1 MSVKPPEKVQPI
13 QATEKFSFD
22 CGPEVPCFTECCR
35 ALELVLTPY
44 DALRLRHRLGLDSAT
59 FLERYAAIEG
69 QPDEAFPLVYLSMLE
84 DERQRCPFV
93 GADGCAVYEDR
104 PAACRAYPVGRGLR
118 MTPCRSHLQEL
129 FVLVREEHCQ
139 GFAEPREITPEKWMA
154 DQELEPYNTFSEAML
169 PLLRHPIILQGWQ
182 PTPEQ
187 QQEYLHTLYQ
197 PEYFRQRVAGG
208 EISPPAQTGIDRHN
222 VAELD
227 DYQLLL
233 AAIKWLPTTWPGH
246 KSDGRLDK

>member
-13 QATEKFSFD
+13 QAAEKFTFD

-35 ALELVLTPY
+35 ALDLVLTPY
-44 DALRLRHRLGLDSAT
+44 DVLRLRRRLQLDSTA
-59 FLERYAAIEG
+59 FLERYAAIEE
-69 QPDEAFPLVYLSMLE
+69 QQDEAFPMVFLAMRE
-84 DERQRCPFV
+84 DERRHCPFV
-93 GADGCAVYEDR
+93 SRRGCTVYEDR
-104 PAACRAYPVGRGLR
+104 PAACRAYPIGRGLR
-118 MTPCRSHLQEL
+118 MTPCRSHMQEL
-129 FVLVREEHCQ
+129 FVLVQEDHCR
-139 GFAEPREITPEKWMA
+139 GFAEKRELTPEDWMA
-154 DQELEPYNTFSEAML
+154 DQGLEPYNSFSEAML

-182 PTPEQ
+182 PTPAQ

-197 PEYFRQRVAGG
+197 PEYFRQRVVAG
-208 EISPPAQTGIDRHN
+208 EITLPEESGVDHHN

>member
-1 MSVKPPEKVQPI
+1 MSVRPPDKVQPI
-13 QATEKFSFD
+13 QAVEEFSFN

-35 ALELVLTPY
+35 ALDLVLTPY
-44 DALRLRHRLGLDSAT
+44 DALRLRHRLGLDSAA
-59 FLERYAAIEG
+59 FLERYAVIEEH
-69 QPDEAFPLVYLSMLE
+69 QDEAFSLVYLAMLE
-84 DERQRCPFV
+84 DERRRCPFV
-93 GADGCAVYEDR
+93 GPAGCTVYEDR
-104 PAACRAYPVGRGLR
+104 PAACRAYPIGRGLR
-118 MTPCRSHLQEL
+118 LTPCRSHLQEL
-129 FVLVREEHCQ
+129 FVLVREDHCR
-139 GFAEPREITPEKWMA
+139 GFEENRSITPEDWMA
-154 DQELEPYNTFSEAML
+154 DQGLEPYNRFSEAML

-197 PEYFRQRVAGG
+197 LEYFRRRVAAG
-208 EISPPAQTGIDRHN
+208 EISLPDEAEVKGQEA
-222 VAELD
+222 AELD